1 MAQSND
7 LLSIE
12 LNKWTKSMLV
22 DFIITHSLPAGVK
35 LSEELSTFLKGSSSN
50 PNSLSSENS
59 LNVATILQS
68 VVDELKSVALSN
80 SKVHDKLNRL
90 NMTAKVTTSPNLNT
104 GSNNLPT
111 ASLSKLNTDTHSR
124 QPAIQSTISLSS
136 FIKLK
141 FIVGSHK
148 SVSSKLS
155 SVPVRRHTDIF
166 VSRLEPCVTTT
177 MLKSELFNSYSD
189 VTINKLVTKHPSYSS
204 FHVRLPAKKL
214 DDVLEPSFW
223 PDGVMVKRFW
233 GRLTPEMILSDTPKN

>member
-7 LLSIE
+7 LLSTE

-22 DFIITHSLPAGVK
+22 DFIITQSLPTGVK

-50 PNSLSSENS
+50 PTSLSSENS

-80 SKVHDKLNRL
+80 SKLHDKLNRL
-90 NMTAKVTTSPNLNT
+90 NTTAKVSTSPNLNT

-111 ASLSKLNTDTHSR
+111 TLLSKLNADTHSR
-124 QPAIQSTISLSS
+124 QPAIQSTASLSS
-136 FIKLK
+136 SIKSE

-155 SVPVRRHTDIF
+155 SVPVRRHIDIF

-177 MLKSELFNSYSD
+177 MLESELFNSYSD

-204 FHVRLPAKKL
+204 FHVRLPAEKL
-214 DDVLEPSFW
+214 DEVLKPTFW

>member
-7 LLSIE
+7 LLFTE

-22 DFIITHSLPAGVK
+22 DFIITQSLPTGVK

-50 PNSLSSENS
+50 PTSLSSENS

-80 SKVHDKLNRL
+80 SKLHDKLNRHNTINRL
-90 NMTAKVTTSPNLNT
+90 DTTAKVSTSPNLNI

-111 ASLSKLNTDTHSR
+111 TLLYKLNADTHSR
-124 QPAIQSTISLSS
+124 QPAIQSTASLSS
-136 FIKLK
+136 SIKSK

-155 SVPVRRHTDIF
+155 SVPVRRHIDIF
-166 VSRLEPCVTTT
+166 VSRLEPCVSTT
-177 MLKSELFNSYSD
+177 MLESELFNSDSD

-204 FHVRLPAKKL
+204 FHVRLPAEKL
-214 DDVLEPSFW
+214 DEVLEPTFW
-223 PDGVMVKRFW
+223 PDGVMVKAFGVVLRP
-233 GRLTPEMILSDTPKN
+233 R

>member
-7 LLSIE
+7 LLSTE

-22 DFIITHSLPAGVK
+22 DFIITQSLPTGVK

-50 PNSLSSENS
+50 PTSLTSENS

-80 SKVHDKLNRL
+80 SKLHDKLNRL

-104 GSNNLPT
+104 GSSNPPT
-111 ASLSKLNTDTHSR
+111 TLLSKVNADTHSR
-124 QPAIQSTISLSS
+124 QPAIQSTTSLSS
-136 FIKLK
+136 SIKSK
-141 FIVGSHK
+141 FIVGSHN

-155 SVPVRRHTDIF
+155 SVPVRRHIDIF

-177 MLKSELFNSYSD
+177 MLESELFNSYSD

-204 FHVRLPAKKL
+204 FHVRLPAEKL
-214 DDVLEPSFW
+214 DEVLQPTFW
-223 PDGVMVKRFW
+223 PDGVIVKRFW

>member
-7 LLSIE
+7 LLSTE
-12 LNKWTKSMLV
+12 LNKWTKNMLV
-22 DFIITHSLPAGVK
+22 DFIITQSLPTGVK

-50 PNSLSSENS
+50 PTSLSSENS

-80 SKVHDKLNRL
+80 SKLHDKLNHL
-90 NMTAKVTTSPNLNT
+90 NTTAKVSTSPNLNT
-104 GSNNLPT
+104 GSNNQPT
-111 ASLSKLNTDTHSR
+111 TLLSKLNADTRSR
-124 QPAIQSTISLSS
+124 QPAIQSTASLSS
-136 FIKLK
+136 SIKSK

-155 SVPVRRHTDIF
+155 SVPVRRHIDIF
-166 VSRLEPCVTTT
+166 VSRLEPCVTTS

-204 FHVRLPAKKL
+204 FHVRLPAEKL
-214 DDVLEPSFW
+214 DVVLEPTFW